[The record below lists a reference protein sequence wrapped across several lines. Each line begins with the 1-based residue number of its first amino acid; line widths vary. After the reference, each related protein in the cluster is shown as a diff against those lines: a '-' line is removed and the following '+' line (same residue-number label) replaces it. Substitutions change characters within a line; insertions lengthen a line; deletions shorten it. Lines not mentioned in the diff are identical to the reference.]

1 MELMSKPNRPPPMMA
16 MAAMRYTLPNC
27 FTMVGKLGL
36 SMRVRVRW
44 IEGCGWSALEDM
56 SEVDWVVA
64 VAGGSVV
71 CTGELYVGWCR
82 EVCAKL

>member
-1 MELMSKPNRPPPMMA
+1 
-16 MAAMRYTLPNC
+16 
-27 FTMVGKLGL
+27 VGKLGL

-64 VAGGSVV
+64 VAGGSVYQLAV
-71 CTGELYVGWCR
+71 S
-82 EVCAKL
+82 